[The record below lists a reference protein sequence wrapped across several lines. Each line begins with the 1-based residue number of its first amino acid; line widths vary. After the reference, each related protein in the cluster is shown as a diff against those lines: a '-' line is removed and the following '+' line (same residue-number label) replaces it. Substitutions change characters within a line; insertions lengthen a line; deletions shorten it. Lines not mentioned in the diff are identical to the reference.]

1 MTRAARLRS
10 KAGIALPLVLL
21 LTTVLA
27 LTMLAAITSLIG
39 FRRETAGIKHAA
51 EFERAAMTAEARF
64 TFMAIT
70 EPLGSDGLY
79 VGGVR
84 EVQQGRFPGYAIP
97 QLAPDGSIIYLDN
110 RPFRWREADGLAGDY
125 RVSIQDEAGLVN
137 IYQADVGMLTRL
149 FLDAGLGDTD
159 AENLA
164 NELIAYNADP
174 ALHQPMRRP
183 SEIYRLDSAPD
194 LLTDRVWRKLS
205 DLIVSYS
212 DSSAANLN
220 TAPAQVLKVWF
231 DIDDDQADRIVADR
245 QPTGS
250 TPGSAIITSP
260 DSLGLPTP
268 PGAQVYAFSGGRL
281 RFRFTDPATGDTYQ
295 SSLVL
300 TPNHMERPVW
310 IENART
316 RHLKPQPDS
325 EDELQDFPEIPRLAA
340 TG

>member
-1 MTRAARLRS
+1 MRGKGP

-27 LTMLAAITSLIG
+27 LTMFAVVSSLAGL
-39 FRRETAGIKHAA
+39 RRETAAAKHGA
-51 EFERAAMTAEARF
+51 EFQRAAMTAEARF

-79 VGGVR
+79 VEGLR
-84 EVQQGRFPGYAIP
+84 EPQQGRFPGYAIP
-97 QLAPDGSIIYLDN
+97 QLASTGSILYLDN
-110 RPFRWREADGLAGDY
+110 RPFRWREADGPAGDY
-125 RVSIQDEAGLVN
+125 RVSVQDEAGLVN
-137 IYQADVGMLTRL
+137 IYQADVAMLTRL
-149 FLDAGLGDTD
+149 FLNAGLGDTD
-159 AENLA
+159 ATNLA

-194 LLTDRVWRKLS
+194 LLTDRVWRRLA

-220 TAPAQVLKVWF
+220 TAPASVLKIWF
-231 DIDDDQADRIVADR
+231 NIDQDQAERIVADR

-250 TPGSAIITSP
+250 TPGSAVMTSP
-260 DSLGLPTP
+260 DSIGLAAPA
-268 PGAQVYAFSGGRL
+268 GAQIYAFSGGRL

-300 TPNHMERPVW
+300 TPNHVERPVW

-316 RHLKPQPDS
+316 RHLKSQPDP
-325 EDELQDFPEIPRLAA
+325 EDELQDFPEIPRLATA
-340 TG
+340 G